1 MSLQLSSKW
10 FKVAACAAL
19 LSSSAPVMASE
30 FNYGQGSMT
39 LEGGFLGLQDSIKD
53 DVTVYSLKAQHSNL
67 FGSKAFYSYR
77 LSWYDSKE
85 VVNGQQ
91 TFNSTSSQASG
102 WFPSTQTPFTLPS
115 IDYRLQGLDAN
126 LSLGYDV
133 IHQGERDFL
142 GLGVLMGLSTP
153 WINSSQNSSN
163 SSSSNTVS
171 VPDSKTEFWTY
182 KIGPTLVMRKSLGH
196 YFSVYGSLAYAYQ
209 TAHIKNMQLNVSADV
224 NGDFTSYDF
233 GLRFQPVSVDFQL
246 GWLTLSPRFY
256 ATAGLRNSQWT
267 VKDLA
272 IDVSNQNL
280 PLPKSDLKF
289 KADTYYLGFGFD
301 F

>member
-10 FKVAACAAL
+10 LKIAACTVL
-19 LSSSAPVMASE
+19 FSSSAPVMAGE
-30 FNYGQGSMT
+30 FNYGQGSMSM
-39 LEGGFLGLQDSIKD
+39 EGGFLGLQNSIKD

-67 FGSKAFYSYR
+67 FGSQAFYSYR

-85 VVNGQQ
+85 MVNGQQ
-91 TFNSTSSQASG
+91 TFNSTS
-102 WFPSTQTPFTLPS
+102 FFNVTTPFILPKM
-115 IDYRLQGLDAN
+115 DYRLQGLDAN

-133 IHQGERDFL
+133 IHKGERDFL
-142 GLGVLMGLSTP
+142 GLGVLLGLSTP
-153 WINSSQNSSN
+153 WIDGKKSSSD
-163 SSSSNTVS
+163 SSSNTIS

-182 KIGPTLVMRKSLGH
+182 KIGPTLVMRKSLGS

-209 TAHIKNMQLNVSADV
+209 TVHVKNTQLDISTDV
-224 NGDFTSYDF
+224 NGDFSSYDF
-233 GLRFQPVSVDFQL
+233 GLRFQPVSADYKL
-246 GWLTLSPRFY
+246 GWFTLSPRFY

-280 PLPKSDLKF
+280 PLPESDLKF
-289 KADTYYLGFGFD
+289 KADTYYLGIGFD